1 MFWPNLV
8 YRLANDKTSVL
19 AFNNRGH
26 DKISNVRH
34 LDKNGKMH
42 KILAGSAHEVFT
54 DCVDDIE
61 GAVNFCR
68 RQGFKKIILIGH
80 STGCQKS
87 VYYLAKAK
95 QPEQIAKV
103 ILLCPVSDY
112 ADAIKFNGQTLKQAE
127 KIARD
132 LVKAGKKHKL
142 LPPEIWPNLHD
153 AQRFLSLFTPE
164 SKEEIFCYATPSR
177 RPAALQKTSVPIL
190 LIFAEKD
197 EHLDRPLIE
206 IIKWFEENLI
216 NKNVS
221 IKTIR
226 GANHNFSGHEPAVI
240 NIIGKAISEI

>member
-1 MFWPNLV
+1 MGYNLNCQPVRFSTPKKFQLDGLWFFVPKSRQAIVFIHGLGDSMFWPNLV

-34 LDKNGKMH
+34 LDKNGKM
-42 KILAGSAHEVFT
+42 
-54 DCVDDIE
+54 
-61 GAVNFCR
+61 
-68 RQGFKKIILIGH
+68 
-80 STGCQKS
+80 
-87 VYYLAKAK
+87 
-95 QPEQIAKV
+95 
-103 ILLCPVSDY
+103 
-112 ADAIKFNGQTLKQAE
+112 
-127 KIARD
+127 
-132 LVKAGKKHKL
+132 HKL

-221 IKTIR
+221 IKTI
-226 GANHNFSGHEPAVI
+226 
-240 NIIGKAISEI
+240 